1 MIRLR
6 LTQFGGRGGKGG
18 GAGGS
23 GKGKANSGVDTGPG
37 HHGSA
42 GGRLIDTHGSN
53 LLSKSTKGEKV
64 KAINPRE
71 DYTIADE
78 RNGKESNERNV
89 TGQSL
94 KKMMDNNEIK
104 YDKNRD
110 TWVDKNG
117 KRHVIRKR
125 AR

>member
-1 MIRLR
+1 M
-6 LTQFGGRGGKGG
+6 
-18 GAGGS
+18 
-23 GKGKANSGVDTGPG
+23 
-37 HHGSA
+37 
-42 GGRLIDTHGSN
+42 DTHGSN
-53 LLSKSTKGEKV
+53 LLPKSTKGEKV

-110 TWVDKNG
+110 AWVDKNG

-125 AR
+125 TR